1 MPAKVYS
8 IRFYADHQRRLTELG
23 PIIYQGSVVNGGF
36 ASRDIYVKLLIDSST
51 SMVRRER
58 GERMGG
64 REMKGGG
71 YGEDTGE
78 VGEKWGGVVVVWVT
92 PLIRVNDGCG

>member
-36 ASRDIYVKLLIDSST
+36 ASRDIYVKLLIDSSA

-58 GERMGG
+58 GERVRG

>member
-1 MPAKVYS
+1 
-8 IRFYADHQRRLTELG
+8 
-23 PIIYQGSVVNGGF
+23 
-36 ASRDIYVKLLIDSST
+36 
-51 SMVRRER
+51 
-58 GERMGG
+58 
-64 REMKGGG
+64 MKGGG